1 VIKHY
6 GELPNVQCHTG
17 QINQVFLNILNNAIE
32 AIELA
37 ISQGQLQGPPTIW
50 IETKPLDASMVQ
62 ICIRDNGAGMSAAVQ
77 QRLFDPFFTTKP
89 VGQGVGLNLASS
101 YQIVVENH
109 GGRIVVESSEG
120 VGSEFRIELP
130 IVRRA

>member
-1 VIKHY
+1 
-6 GELPNVQCHTG
+6 
-17 QINQVFLNILNNAIE
+17 
-32 AIELA
+32 
-37 ISQGQLQGPPTIW
+37 
-50 IETKPLDASMVQ
+50 MVQ